1 MSKPNPNVDWFFE
14 KPTAWRAHY
23 AKLRTIVLS
32 CPVDEALKWG
42 VPAYQH
48 RGKNVVLMHGFKEY
62 CAVLFPKGALLGDP
76 KRVLIRQTPNV
87 QSARQMRFTTVAEIV
102 TLAPIIKA
110 YVNEA
115 IALEASG
122 AKVKFKRIEEYEVPA
137 ELQARLNDDLK
148 LEEAFE
154 ALTPGRR
161 RGYLFFISQAKQAKT
176 REARVARCVPT
187 ILAGKGLDD

>member
-1 MSKPNPNVDWFFE
+1 
-14 KPTAWRAHY
+14 
-23 AKLRTIVLS
+23 
-32 CPVDEALKWG
+32 
-42 VPAYQH
+42 
-48 RGKNVVLMHGFKEY
+48 
-62 CAVLFPKGALLGDP
+62 
-76 KRVLIRQTPNV
+76 
-87 QSARQMRFTTVAEIV
+87 MRFTTVAEIV

>member
-1 MSKPNPNVDWFFE
+1 M
-14 KPTAWRAHY
+14 
-23 AKLRTIVLS
+23 
-32 CPVDEALKWG
+32 DEALKWG

-62 CAVLFPKGALLGDP
+62 CAVLFPKGALLRDS
-76 KRVLIRQTPNV
+76 KRVLIQQTANV
-87 QSARQMRFTTVAEIV
+87 QSARQVRFKTVAEIV
-102 TLAPIIKA
+102 KLAPTLEA
-110 YVNEA
+110 YVKEA

-122 AKVKFKRIEEYEVPA
+122 AKVKFKRIEEYEVPT
-137 ELQARLNDDLK
+137 EFQARLDDDSK

-161 RGYLFFISQAKQAKT
+161 RGYLFFFAQAKQSKT
-176 REARVARCVPT
+176 RVARVAKCVPR